1 MLRAQSHAP
10 ASLTARRAP
19 PVAQLSSQP
28 QEHTSSP
35 ESYLHVCQGGAEVL
49 VNVGF
54 EYRVKMLKL
63 DVSYQGDDEDLPKV
77 ASVNSSPDVPPG
89 PRFLTSRGLF
99 FLHSVCGISSLLST
113 LKGKS

>member
-28 QEHTSSP
+28 PGTHQSP

-77 ASVNSSPDVPPG
+77 ASVNSSTAQPRCSAWTKILNLQG
-89 PRFLTSRGLF
+89 PFL
-99 FLHSVCGISSLLST
+99 SSFCLRHF
-113 LKGKS
+113 